1 MRPPLSSGTNLV
13 IAQKSMVSIA
23 AAEGLYLKRPSV
35 GLMNR

>member
-1 MRPPLSSGTNLV
+1 MQSPLLGGTDVV

-35 GLMNR
+35 GLMN